1 MQSIL
6 VAAMKR
12 VLTGFAV
19 AVMLAGAA
27 VAGPAEDGYA
37 AYESGD
43 YAKAV
48 ELYRLA
54 AEQAMRWPRAFSAE
68 VDIH

>member
-1 MQSIL
+1 
-6 VAAMKR
+6 
-12 VLTGFAV
+12 
-19 AVMLAGAA
+19 MLAGAA

-43 YAKAV
+43 HAKAV